1 VYIVYTANMAIHV
14 RDPRADR
21 LVRELAR
28 KRGIGLT
35 EAITQAVANELA
47 REDSKPSL
55 AERLRPLQEEI
66 ASWPDTGLKAD
77 KAFFD
82 WLSGEEDE

>member
-1 VYIVYTANMAIHV
+1 MAIHI
-14 RDPRADR
+14 RDSHADR

-35 EAITQAVANELA
+35 EAITQAVAAELV
-47 REDSKPSL
+47 REASVLSL
-55 AERLRPLQEEI
+55 AERLKPLQDDI
-66 ASWPDTGLKAD
+66 ARRRVPGVVID

-82 WLSGEEDE
+82 DLSGQGDD

>member
-1 VYIVYTANMAIHV
+1 MAIHI

-28 KRGIGLT
+28 KRGVGLT
-35 EAITQAVANELA
+35 EAIAQAVEAELA
-47 REDSKPSL
+47 REARKPSPL
-55 AERLRPLQEEI
+55 EQLRELQKEI
-66 ASWPDTGLKAD
+66 ARRGRTGLKAD

-82 WLSGEEDE
+82 DLSGQPDD

>member
-1 VYIVYTANMAIHV
+1 MAIHV

-35 EAITQAVANELA
+35 EAITQAVAAELA
-47 REDSKPSL
+47 REDAKLSL
-55 AERLRPLQEEI
+55 AERLRPLQESI
-66 ASWPDTGLKAD
+66 AARGCTGLKAD

-82 WLSGEEDE
+82 WLSGEEDD

>member
-1 VYIVYTANMAIHV
+1 MAIHI
-14 RDPRADR
+14 RDPHADR

-35 EAITQAVANELA
+35 EAIAQAVAAELA
-47 REDSKPSL
+47 RDDAKPSL
-55 AERLRPLQEEI
+55 AERLRPLQAEI
-66 ASWPDTGLKAD
+66 ARRGDTGLKAD

-82 WLSGEEDE
+82 WLSGNEDD